1 VKLRKRDAIR
11 VVVLIIIVHVGLNVD
26 GGSVLAA
33 SSASSLVV
41 VGGNNTIAFAGVSS
55 IVDPKGVYSHHLRHN
70 RLRRQE

>member
-41 VGGNNTIAFAGVSS
+41 VGGNITIAIAGVSS
-55 IVDPKGVYSHHLRHN
+55 IVDPKGGCSHHLRHN